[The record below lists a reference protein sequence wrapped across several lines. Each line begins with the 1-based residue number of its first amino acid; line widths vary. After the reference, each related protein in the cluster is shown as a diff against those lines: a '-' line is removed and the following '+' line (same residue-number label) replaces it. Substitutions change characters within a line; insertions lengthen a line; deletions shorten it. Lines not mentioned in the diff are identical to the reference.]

1 MTLRAA
7 RPEDAH
13 AIAGITNRIIAET
26 LVTFTT
32 TLRDPADI
40 AREIVE
46 RGPAYLVLERDE
58 TVQGF
63 CTYGPFRSGPGYA
76 ATVELTIQL
85 TPEVQGQGAGRAML
99 SRLMAVA
106 QQQGRHVM
114 VAGVSSAN
122 PGAEA
127 FHRAMGFAETGR
139 MPEVGRKQGQWL
151 DLILMQ
157 KVLTAP

>member
-7 RPEDAH
+7 RSEDAH

-32 TLRDPADI
+32 TLKDPADI
-40 AREIVE
+40 ARDIVE
-46 RGPAYLVLERDE
+46 RGPAYLVLEQGE
-58 TVQGF
+58 EVVGF
-63 CTYGPFRSGPGYA
+63 CTYGPFRGGPGYA

-85 TPEVQGQGAGRAML
+85 APAAQGQGAGRALL
-99 SRLMAVA
+99 SRLIAVA
-106 QQQGRHVM
+106 QSQGKHVM
-114 VAGVSSAN
+114 VAGISSAN
-122 PGAEA
+122 PGAVA
-127 FHRAMGFAETGR
+127 FHRAMGFTETGR

-157 KVLTAP
+157 KILTAP